1 MIFLRILIV
10 AIKVYKIYKI
20 YKCTFFTY
28 FNRLIMSL
36 RRGASFINVLPHNIG
51 ILRNSSHNIEK
62 AKIKM
67 RKEKLL
73 QNLNEKNILKKLR
86 RRFINEFLDLI
97 ILNRVESVPYINGY
111 AIIEYI
117 FQKFNI
123 LVSSGSIYSTLYAME
138 REGLI
143 EGVWKGRKRIYSI
156 TPEGREIIKTVENKS
171 IL

>member
-1 MIFLRILIV
+1 
-10 AIKVYKIYKI
+10 
-20 YKCTFFTY
+20 
-28 FNRLIMSL
+28 
-36 RRGASFINVLPHNIG
+36 
-51 ILRNSSHNIEK
+51 
-62 AKIKM
+62 M

-156 TPEGREIIKTVENKS
+156 TPEGREIIKTVREQVDIITALFEELITQKRDYENKS
-171 IL
+171 MYSVSNNSNIPSQLGKL